1 MLFRIKKNNEHA
13 YELYYRDEMASS
25 WERVEVN
32 GHIEWVS
39 INDAMYYAAL
49 FKEQYEKKNGVIV
62 KEFEL

>member
-1 MLFRIKKNNEHA
+1 MRFRIKKNNEHT
-13 YELYYRDEMASS
+13 YKLYYRDEMTSS

>member
-1 MLFRIKKNNEHA
+1 MVFRIKKIDEHA
-13 YELYYRDEMASS
+13 YKLYYRDEMTSS
-25 WERVEVN
+25 WERVVVN
-32 GHIEWVS
+32 DHVEWTN